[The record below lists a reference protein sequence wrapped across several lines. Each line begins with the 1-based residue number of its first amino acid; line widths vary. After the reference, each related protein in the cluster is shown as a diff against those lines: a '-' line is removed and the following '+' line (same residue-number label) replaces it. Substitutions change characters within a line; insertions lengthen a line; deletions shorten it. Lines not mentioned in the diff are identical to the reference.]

1 MKKIIQKIIEM
12 LANNIELGKI
22 GIGENLVNW
31 LKLGADKF
39 EDLNEN
45 DIQYIYENNNL
56 TEKELRLIYEINPY
70 VEQLTHMLVK
80 MWEREESKEV

>member
-1 MKKIIQKIIEM
+1 MRKIVKLIIDM
-12 LANNIELGKI
+12 LYNNGELGAYSV
-22 GIGENLVNW
+22 GEDLVNW
-31 LKLGADKF
+31 LELGADKF

-80 MWEREESKEV
+80 MWEREVK